1 MRAPVGMRLCLSS
14 NIPKAFIPVADA
26 EKRDVAGERF
36 VVLQPTQLEVVS
48 EFFGGPVRTPIP
60 FRARDRLTLSGV
72 SGSFAQVESS
82 EANATIR
89 PYGE

>member
-1 MRAPVGMRLCLSS
+1 MLVSVDWRTPLSS
-14 NIPKAFIPVADA
+14 SIPKAFIQVADA

-36 VVLQPTQLEVVS
+36 VVLRPTQLEVFS
-48 EFFGGPVRTPIP
+48 ELFGGPVRTPIP

-89 PYGE
+89 RYGE